1 MTREVEFDS
10 EFMALIEELSLVLV
24 VSKEGQ
30 QWWSC
35 WLLSRFSRYPLCER
49 YKQNIAMK
57 DAENARLM
65 KRLYLK
71 NRKGSRFDIPDNFPV
86 QLSFNDGL
94 F

>member
-1 MTREVEFDS
+1 MRETEFDS
-10 EFMALIEELSLVLV
+10 EVMALIEDLSLVLA
-24 VSKEGQ
+24 VSTEGQ
-30 QWWSC
+30 QWWTC
-35 WLLSRFSRYPLCER
+35 WLMSRFSRHPLCDR
-49 YKQNIAMK
+49 YKQTVAMR
-57 DAENARLM
+57 DAESVRLM